1 MQYNNLFVPILIFCS
16 IFFEMF
22 ELFQLIQLFKAK
34 TVNPTTRRL
43 RNAALDHFLRELHI
57 LGSSDIKKLS
67 RA

>member
-1 MQYNNLFVPILIFCS
+1 MKYNSIFVPVLIFLLY
-16 IFFEMF
+16 FFEMF